1 MQLELVA
8 ELMQAITLLDI
19 SPENN
24 NKILEL
30 KALHSYFPFFFSSS
44 FELSCWASGLFKQAF
59 EEVNNTP
66 K

>member
-30 KALHSYFPFFFSSS
+30 KALHSYFPFFF
-44 FELSCWASGLFKQAF
+44 F
-59 EEVNNTP
+59 
-66 K
+66 